1 MEWVMVAHR
10 LGPVD
15 LALTRPAPGFSQE
28 SWYLY
33 GFNLYNSEWLFLV
46 LYQWGSSIF
55 IYYYYYCYV
64 LSMMVDVLFEEN
76 EKSKEQDSMEKYV
89 E

>member
-1 MEWVMVAHR
+1 M
-10 LGPVD
+10 
-15 LALTRPAPGFSQE
+15 
-28 SWYLY
+28 
-33 GFNLYNSEWLFLV
+33 
-46 LYQWGSSIF
+46 
-55 IYYYYYCYV
+55 YYYYYWYV